1 MKAKNEVHLSDEIK
15 DKWGR
20 LLQRKLARV
29 RFDRKD
35 NIIFDFEDCGKQDL
49 NAVKK
54 FLYEIA
60 PQAPYVTV
68 SNIGDNS
75 NMMTMSVQFPFGIE
89 IIQRSFKQQ

>member
-1 MKAKNEVHLSDEIK
+1 MKAKNEINISETTK
-15 DKWGR
+15 AKWGK
-20 LLQRKLARV
+20 LLQRRLTRV
-29 RFDRKD
+29 RFDRRN

-54 FLYEIA
+54 FLYEVA

-75 NMMTMSVQFPFGIE
+75 NMMTMSVQFPYGRE
-89 IIQRSFKQQ
+89 IIERSFNG